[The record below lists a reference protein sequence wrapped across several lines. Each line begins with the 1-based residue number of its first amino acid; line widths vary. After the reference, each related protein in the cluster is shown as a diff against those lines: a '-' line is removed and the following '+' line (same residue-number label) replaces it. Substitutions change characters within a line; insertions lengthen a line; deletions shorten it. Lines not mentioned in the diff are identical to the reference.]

1 MAKVATDTATSQVV
15 SLDQFE
21 MVVTFAASASVA
33 TAIMVYIIISL
44 NLELFAVEVFKD
56 EAFTC
61 GLLD

>member
-1 MAKVATDTATSQVV
+1 MAKAATDTAAFQVA

-21 MVVTFAASASVA
+21 MVTFAGPAA

-44 NLELFAVEVFKD
+44 NLELFAVEVSKD

-61 GLLD
+61 GLLG

>member
-1 MAKVATDTATSQVV
+1 MAKAATDTAAFQVV

-21 MVVTFAASASVA
+21 MVVTFAASASA
-33 TAIMVYIIISL
+33 AIMVYIIISL
-44 NLELFAVEVFKD
+44 NLELFAVEVSKD

>member
-21 MVVTFAASASVA
+21 MVVTFAASAA